1 MSTAMAHLA
10 VFAQEES
17 QAMSDNIRWGIQQS
31 MRSGKVFLN
40 CTRFSG
46 YTKDSK
52 GNLIIVEEEAAIVR
66 KIFELYLRA
75 CLESLHTRPA
85 CIFSAIFCQNPR

>member
-1 MSTAMAHLA
+1 
-10 VFAQEES
+10 
-17 QAMSDNIRWGIQQS
+17 MSDNIRWGIQQS

-40 CTRFSG
+40 CTRFLG

-66 KIFELYLRA
+66 KIFELYLMGFGVRKTKNSWKNITYKTSQEIN
-75 CLESLHTRPA
+75 C
-85 CIFSAIFCQNPR
+85 